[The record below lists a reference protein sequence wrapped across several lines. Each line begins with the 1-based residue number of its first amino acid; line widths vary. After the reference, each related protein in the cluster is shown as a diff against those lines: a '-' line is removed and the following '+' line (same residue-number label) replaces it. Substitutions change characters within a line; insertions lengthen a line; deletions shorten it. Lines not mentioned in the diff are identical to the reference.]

1 MTKFADC
8 SSRLKIMRTVLQ
20 PVILILWISLTG
32 CSASKDQIFQMN
44 GPTMGT
50 WYSIKVSQVP
60 ATVDM
65 KSLELAVKAEL
76 DHIDLLMST
85 YKPESELSKLNRFE
99 VNTEFGLSAE
109 TLEVLNISKS
119 VWKLSDG
126 AFDPTI
132 GPLVNLWG
140 FGPDIKH
147 DAVPDAAEIQRLL
160 QSVGFDSIVLS
171 DSGVLKKSPVS
182 LDLSAVAKGYAV
194 DKLALLLESLGVFH
208 YLVEVGGEL
217 RAGLSKTEGKAWVVG
232 VEKPSNG
239 PQTAQAIINITEMAI
254 ATSGDYRNYF
264 EQAGKRYSHT
274 LNPKTGYP
282 IEHHLASVSVIH
294 KSCAYADAWATALTV
309 LGPERGLALAEA
321 QGLAVYM
328 LVKEGNG
335 FVSLQTKE
343 FAGFL
348 FKD

>member
-1 MTKFADC
+1 MAKFADS

-20 PVILILWISLTG
+20 PVILILWISLAG
-32 CSASKDQIFQMN
+32 CSASKGQIFQIT

-50 WYSIKVSQVP
+50 WFSVKITQAPPSL
-60 ATVDM
+60 DM
-65 KSLELAVKAEL
+65 KALESAIKEEL
-76 DHIDLLMST
+76 NRIDLLMST
-85 YKPESELSKLNRFE
+85 YKPESELSRLNRFKL
-99 VNTEFGLSAE
+99 NAEFGLSAE

-119 VWKLSDG
+119 IWALSEG

-147 DAVPDAAEIQRLL
+147 DSVPDAADIQRMV
-160 QSVGFDSIVLS
+160 QSVGMASVELS
-171 DSGVLKKSPVS
+171 PTGVTKTNAVQ

-194 DKLALLLESLGVFH
+194 DQLARLLESRGVLH

-217 RAGLSKTEGKAWVVG
+217 RAGLNKANGKAWVVG

-239 PQTAQAIINITEMAI
+239 PQQAQARINISQMAI

-282 IEHHLASVSVIH
+282 IEHALASVSVVH
-294 KSCAYADAWATALTV
+294 KSCAYADAWATAITV
-309 LGPERGLALAEA
+309 LGPELGLATAKA

-328 LVKEGNG
+328 LVKKGDG
-335 FVSLQTKE
+335 FTSLQTQE
-343 FAGFL
+343 FADLL
-348 FKD
+348 FED